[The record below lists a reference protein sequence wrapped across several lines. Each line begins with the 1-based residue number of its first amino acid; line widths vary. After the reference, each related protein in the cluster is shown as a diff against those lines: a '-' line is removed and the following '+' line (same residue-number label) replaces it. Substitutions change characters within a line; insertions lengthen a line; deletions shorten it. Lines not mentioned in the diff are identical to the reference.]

1 MANEKIAADSSS
13 ETPASAHAPEHH
25 ALVQRLKDAGYR
37 VLETHPSD
45 RGIVWTLEP
54 LHSQV
59 EFQLI
64 GNDELLRFLAATTD
78 SR

>member
-1 MANEKIAADSSS
+1 MANEKIAAHSNSR
-13 ETPASAHAPEHH
+13 PSAAAQAPEHH
-25 ALVQRLKDAGYR
+25 DLVQRLNEAGYR
-37 VLETHPSD
+37 VLETRPSE

-64 GNDELLRFLAATTD
+64 GNDELLRFLAATTG

>member
-1 MANEKIAADSSS
+1 MANEKTAAHSNFGSSMAI
-13 ETPASAHAPEHH
+13 PAPEHH
-25 ALVQRLKDAGYR
+25 ALVQRLNEAGYR
-37 VLETHPSD
+37 VLETRPSE

-64 GNDELLRFLAATTD
+64 GNDELLRFLAATPC

>member
-1 MANEKIAADSSS
+1 MANEKITADSNSGPS
-13 ETPASAHAPEHH
+13 AAAHAPEHH
-25 ALVQRLKDAGYR
+25 ALVQRLKDAGFR

>member
-1 MANEKIAADSSS
+1 MANEKIAADSNS
-13 ETPASAHAPEHH
+13 ETSTAASCTGHL
-25 ALVQRLKDAGYR
+25 ALVQRLEDAGYR
-37 VLETHPSD
+37 VLETKPGE

-64 GNDELLRFLAATTD
+64 GHDELLRFLAATT
-78 SR
+78 SSP